1 MCTTGR
7 ETQAQKQLEFS
18 RPWGPRHH
26 LLMVPLGGVRTGWL
40 VLLDL
45 APGLLPW
52 NGPSLTPTREEG
64 ACCPVHAAHR
74 PSGGELALNR
84 APRAPSCPQHW
95 TGRWMRKLCPV
106 KDLTRP
112 HPALLREGGA
122 AQGSGLRTPSRG
134 LSAPALRC
142 GVHAMLS
149 GVICRVHCQQPGV
162 LRG

>member
-18 RPWGPRHH
+18 QPWGPRCH

-40 VLLDL
+40 VLLDS

-52 NGPSLTPTREEG
+52 NGPSLTPAREED

-74 PSGGELALNR
+74 PSGSELALNR

-106 KDLTRP
+106 KDLPRSGRCHEAPPCTSPGRGSSP
-112 HPALLREGGA
+112 GLQPQDTFSGPGCSGPEMWGPCHALSCDL
-122 AQGSGLRTPSRG
+122 
-134 LSAPALRC
+134 
-142 GVHAMLS
+142 
-149 GVICRVHCQQPGV
+149 
-162 LRG
+162 